1 MPIRTLL
8 LTALAP
14 AIWGSSYIVTTTLL
28 PGHSPL
34 VVALLRA
41 LPAGLLLLLLVR
53 QLPPLNWLPR
63 LLVLG
68 ALNFSLFWVLLF
80 MSAYRLPGGVA
91 ATLGAV
97 QPLIVVFLSALL
109 LKTQIRAAAVAAALL
124 SMAGVAL
131 LVLTPAAKLDT
142 LGVLAGLGGAASMAA
157 GVVLTRKWQPPVPP
171 LTFTAWQLTAAWAA
185 AGPRCAVGGAGAARL
200 HRREHHRSR
209 IYEPDRRCAD
219 LHPVV
224 PRTGPDRPIAGFAAG
239 CAQPAFRGDPRL
251 AAAGGNADAQ
261 PDAGC
266 AAGAVQPVA
275 WPIPAAAARETPR
288 SPGRVTPSPRHCRLT
303 GPAAVALQHL
313 PPDFG
318 SVSKNRPSAG
328 SRADHQL
335 LPALLGKQNIIRT
348 GRHAAAPGAEAFH
361 LQHRRNIDP
370 PGEILAFQHL
380 A

>member
-53 QLPPLNWLPR
+53 QLPPLKWLPR

-80 MSAYRLPGGVA
+80 LSAYRLPGGVA

-142 LGVLAGLGGAASMAA
+142 LGVFAGLGGAVSMAA

-171 LTFTAWQLTAAWAA
+171 LTFTAWQLTAGGLLLVPVALWAVPELPVFTA
-185 AGPRCAVGGAGAARL
+185 ANILGLAYMSLIGGALTYILWFSGLAR
-200 HRREHHRSR
+200 
-209 IYEPDRRCAD
+209 I
-219 LHPVV
+219 
-224 PRTGPDRPIAGFAAG
+224 
-239 CAQPAFRGDPRL
+239 DPSQVSL
-251 AAAGGNADAQ
+251 LGVLS
-261 PDAGC
+261 PLS
-266 AAGAVQPVA
+266 AVILG
-275 WPIPAAAARETPR
+275 WLLLGETL
-288 SPGRVTPSPRHCRLT
+288 TPNQTL
-303 GPAAVALQHL
+303 G
-313 PPDFG
+313 
-318 SVSKNRPSAG
+318 
-328 SRADHQL
+328 
-335 LPALLGKQNIIRT
+335 ALLALFSLWLGQSRLQLRAKR
-348 GRHAAAPGAEAFH
+348 AAAPAE
-361 LQHRRNIDP
+361 
-370 PGEILAFQHL
+370 
-380 A
+380 